1 MEIRGQLG
9 TGSLHHADSRGHT
22 QVVRCSAKWLNPLIP
37 KTVVLCVCAHMHVH
51 MCMQLY
57 KV

>member
-1 MEIRGQLG
+1 MEIGEQLG
-9 TGSLHHADSRGHT
+9 TGFLHHADSRGHT

-37 KTVVLCVCAHMHVH
+37 KIVVLCV
-51 MCMQLY
+51 CMQLY